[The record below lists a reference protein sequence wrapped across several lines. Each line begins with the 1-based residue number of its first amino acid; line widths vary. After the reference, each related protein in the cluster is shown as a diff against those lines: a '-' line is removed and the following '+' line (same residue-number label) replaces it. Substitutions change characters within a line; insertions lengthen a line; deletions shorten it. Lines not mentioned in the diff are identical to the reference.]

1 MKTNCL
7 FYIEGT
13 NYDLSGIKVTIKSL
27 REHYNGNITVLHQNI
42 DNVLLDFLTSQKV
55 ICINCCEYKVQFKT
69 SPYNNKVI
77 YSFLYLKKEAE
88 LLKDCLILLC
98 DISDVL
104 FKCNPFEIFTGKL
117 TLFLEDKPFKD
128 CECNS
133 TWMTICYKNNVLVN
147 LKDNIVVNAGL
158 YLSKYEDLFKFFQL
172 MVKDMSEIF
181 YRVNYPI
188 VEQAIVNKLIYFDKI
203 ECHLDSVNVNNMAQQ
218 IKTKANNKINH
229 QYKVFPNLK
238 REIYNIY
245 AE

>member
-7 FYIEGT
+7 FYIEGADC
-13 NYDLSGIKVTIKSL
+13 DLSGIKVTIKSL
-27 REHYNGNITVLHQNI
+27 REHYNGNVTVLYQNI
-42 DNVLLDFLTSQKV
+42 SNLLLDFLFSQEVHCVDCSDFKV
-55 ICINCCEYKVQFKT
+55 LFKT
-69 SPYNNKVI
+69 SPYNNKVL

-88 LLKDCLILLC
+88 SLEDCLILLC

-104 FKCNPFEIFTGKL
+104 FKCNPFELFTGKL

-133 TWMTICYKNNVLVN
+133 TWMKICYENKVLFE

-158 YLSKYEDLFKFFQL
+158 YLSKYQDLFKFFEL

-181 YRVNYPI
+181 YRINYPI
-188 VEQAIVNKLIYFDKI
+188 VEQAIVNKLIYFDKV
-203 ECHLDSVNVNNMAQQ
+203 ECYLDDVNVNNMAQQ
-218 IKTKANNKINH
+218 IKTKADNKINH
-229 QYKVFPNLK
+229 QYKAFPKLK
-238 REIYNIY
+238 KEIYNIY